1 VELEEI
7 NKVETTFLKLSWCE
21 IDKTQEKAQTQRKGE
36 KASVKDACSHVE
48 PCVDVY
54 IHSI

>member
-36 KASVKDACSHVE
+36 KASVKDACSLVE
-48 PCVDVY
+48 PCVDVC